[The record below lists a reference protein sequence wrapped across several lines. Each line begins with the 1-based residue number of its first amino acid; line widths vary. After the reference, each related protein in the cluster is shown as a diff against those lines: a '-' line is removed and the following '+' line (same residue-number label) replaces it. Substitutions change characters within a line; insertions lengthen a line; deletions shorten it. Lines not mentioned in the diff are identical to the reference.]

1 MEDADPE
8 LDPDS
13 LTSLT
18 VVVSW
23 LGMKGIVTA
32 AAGAGAAEVAA
43 AAAAGGKIG
52 TS

>member
-23 LGMKGIVTA
+23 LGMKGMFTA
-32 AAGAGAAEVAA
+32 AAVAVAAAAEV